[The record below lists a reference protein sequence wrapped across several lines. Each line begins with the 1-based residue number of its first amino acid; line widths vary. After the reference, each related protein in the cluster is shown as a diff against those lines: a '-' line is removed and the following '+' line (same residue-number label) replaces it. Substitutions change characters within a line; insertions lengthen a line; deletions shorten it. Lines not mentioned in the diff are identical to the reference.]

1 MLSYR
6 TVNIFLFIVVM
17 FVLGMLISKEYA
29 ELQLTKAKKNQGSC
43 KGDLIYKKKGLS
55 VTKDY
60 ENLLELLN
68 HA

>member
-29 ELQLTKAKKNQGSC
+29 ELQLTKAKKNQDSC
-43 KGDLIYKKKGLS
+43 KGDLIYKKKGPS